1 MALWDWC
8 RPMWILETNMKIR
21 HACKRSSKS
30 REARAEAPKVRSC
43 ISKRLEHPITEE
55 TLALCLDMYT
65 DDFWKHSYLDIHVN
79 WVDNSSH
86 HMALAL
92 WDVGHLTLH
101 AQKVAVCN
109 IHGCNI
115 QVNIVYQLKTHG
127 SQQIMVLMQLQD
139 QKHVYDWIVFVID
152 YIACWKK
159 PGSIPRGKSWNSC
172 IPTSNQLFIVRKT
185 IHCITRTTHQG
196 TEAWSR
202 YQTLCIN
209 VSKSWLL
216 NQAMKHWL

>member
-92 WDVGHLTLH
+92 WDVGHPAHT
-101 AQKVAVCN
+101 ACTKSRCVQYSWVQYSSEYCISAENTWV
-109 IHGCNI
+109 
-115 QVNIVYQLKTHG
+115 TTDHG
-127 SQQIMVLMQLQD
+127 SNAVARP
-139 QKHVYDWIVFVID
+139 KT
-152 YIACWKK
+152 
-159 PGSIPRGKSWNSC
+159 C
-172 IPTSNQLFIVRKT
+172 IRLD
-185 IHCITRTTHQG
+185 CI
-196 TEAWSR
+196 
-202 YQTLCIN
+202 C
-209 VSKSWLL
+209 
-216 NQAMKHWL
+216 HWLHSVLEKAWKHTKRKIMKQLHTNKQSVIYCS